1 MQERDS
7 CSRRSRELTGIL
19 DLIGFDQIGVRYS
32 EFLAVFLEGDVIAS
46 AQNCKEAFHVRSLSL
61 KLPLTGAQ
69 LGLGFA

>member
-1 MQERDS
+1 MQEHDS
-7 CSRRSRELTGIL
+7 CSRRSRELTGI
-19 DLIGFDQIGVRYS
+19 LIGFDQIGVRYS